1 MFYLWV
7 LMVELVITEKPNAS
21 KRIADALADRTP
33 EKKAFKGV
41 PYYELTHDG
50 KEIIVGCAVG
60 HLFGLAEKKKS
71 KGFAYP
77 VFDIK
82 WVPAAD
88 VSKTSAFSRKYL
100 DTLKKIAKNADSFVV
115 ATDYDVEGEVIGLNI
130 VRYACKQKDARRMK
144 FSTLTKD
151 ELVDAYA
158 HASESIDWGQA
169 EAGET
174 RHFLD
179 YFYGI
184 NVSRALTSAIK
195 KAGMFK
201 ILSTGRVQGPALK
214 IVVDREREIQK
225 FKSDPFWQ
233 LELVAKKNAD
243 LIHAWHVE
251 DKFWKKD
258 DVDVVLK
265 KVEGATETI
274 VADVSTSQY
283 KQKPPVPFD
292 LTSLQTE
299 SYRCF
304 GLNPKRTLEI
314 AQDLYTRGL
323 ISYPRTS
330 SQQLSE
336 KLGFKKILNAL
347 AKRKQYTDLAKQ
359 VLKTKLVP
367 NNGKKSDPA
376 HPAIYPTGLAPKS
389 IDEKKEKVYDL
400 VVKRF
405 FAVFGEPAVRE
416 RMKITLEIEK
426 EEFAAQGTRTVEPNW
441 HVFYAPYVK
450 LEEIELPEVKKAER
464 LAVSEINLKEDETK
478 PPKRFTPA
486 SLIKALEK
494 QGLGTK
500 ATRADIVET
509 LTNRQYITGES
520 IQVTELGMH
529 TMGVLEKYCP
539 QIIDAELTRH
549 FEEDM
554 EHIRAGKTD
563 KDAVLKEAKQV
574 LVEFLDEFKAKEV
587 EIGEGLKETFTET
600 RAAMTTVG
608 KCMKCGEGM
617 LILRRSKYG
626 RFIACDKYP
635 DCETTF
641 KLPAS
646 GLVQVTKSVCPDCS
660 FPMVKMIRKGK
671 RPQEVCINLDC
682 PAKTVEEDASGE
694 PCPKCEK
701 GKLILRKS
709 VYGRFF
715 ACDQF
720 PKCRFIKRGKSAGVK
735 QASAKKAVKKTTKK
749 KSAKKSAKKASKKA
763 K

>member
-1 MFYLWV
+1 MG

-21 KRIADALADRTP
+21 KRIADALADKTP
-33 EKKAFKGV
+33 EKKAYKGV
-41 PYYELTHDG
+41 PYYVLTHAG

-77 VFDIK
+77 VFDIE
-82 WVPAAD
+82 WVPAAE
-88 VSKTSAFSRKYL
+88 VSKSSAFSKKYL
-100 DTLKKIAKNADSFVV
+100 DALKKLAKDADSFVV
-115 ATDYDVEGEVIGLNI
+115 ATDYDVEGEVIGLNV

-151 ELVDAYA
+151 DLVDAYENV
-158 HASESIDWGQA
+158 HESLDWGQA

-179 YFYGI
+179 YYYGI

-225 FKSDPFWQ
+225 FKSEPFWQ
-233 LELVAKKNAD
+233 LELVATKNKEE
-243 LIHAWHVE
+243 LHAWHVE
-251 DKFWKKD
+251 DKFWKKK
-258 DVDVVLK
+258 DVEVVLK
-265 KVEGATETI
+265 KVEGEKKTVVSEVAT
-274 VADVSTSQY
+274 SKY
-283 KQKPPVPFD
+283 KQRPPVPFD

-299 SYRCF
+299 AYRCF
-304 GLNPKRTLEI
+304 NLNPKRTLEI

-336 KLGFKKILNAL
+336 KIGFKKILNAL
-347 AKRKQYTDLAKQ
+347 AKRKQYADLAKE
-359 VLKTKLVP
+359 VLKKPLKP
-367 NNGKKSDPA
+367 NNGKKTDPA

-389 IDEKKEKVYDL
+389 LDEKKEKVFDL
-400 VVKRF
+400 IIKRF

-416 RMKITLEIEK
+416 RMKITLMVK
-426 EEFAAQGTRTVEPNW
+426 DEEFSAQGTRTVEPNW
-441 HVFYAPYVK
+441 HVLYAPYVK
-450 LEEIELPEVKKAER
+450 LEEVELPAVKEKEE
-464 LAVSEINLKEDETK
+464 LPVSSINLKEDETK

-509 LTNRQYITGES
+509 LTSRQYVTGES

-539 QIIDAELTRH
+539 QIVDAELTRH

-554 EHIRAGKTD
+554 ERIRAGETKQD
-563 KDAVLKEAKQV
+563 VVLREAKDV
-574 LVEFLDEFKAKEV
+574 LLEFLNEFKAKED

-608 KCMKCGEGM
+608 KCMKCKEGM
-617 LILRRSKYG
+617 LIVRRSKYG

-646 GLVQVTKSVCPDCS
+646 GLVQVTANTCPECS
-660 FPMVKMIRKGK
+660 YPMIKMIRKGK
-671 RPQEVCINLDC
+671 RPQEVCINLEC
-682 PAKTVEEDASGE
+682 PAKKVEEDVAGE
-694 PCPKCEK
+694 QCPKCEK
-701 GKLILRKS
+701 GKLIQRKS
-709 VYGRFF
+709 VYGSFF

-720 PKCRFIKRGKSAGVK
+720 PKCRFIKRGKAGVK
-735 QASAKKAVKKTTKK
+735 KAAKSAAKSKSKAV
-749 KSAKKSAKKASKKA
+749 AKKSK
-763 K
+763 